1 MNELDGRNLSHEAL
15 EEIRIRAVKRVE
27 SGESPED
34 VIAALGLHRSSI
46 YKWIAAY
53 REGGL
58 DALKSR
64 KAAGPA
70 PKLSGPQ
77 FRGLFVIITHG
88 NPLQLGFEFALWTR
102 AMVRQVIREEFD
114 VRLSDV
120 SVGRLLR
127 KMGLSPQRPLRRA
140 YQRDEER
147 VKAWREHAYP
157 EIQKLAKH
165 AGATIYF
172 GDEASLRSDGH
183 SGTTWA
189 PTGETPVIERTGAR
203 FSVNMISAVS
213 AQGHLRF
220 MTIDG
225 RMNADR
231 FIEFFKRLTY
241 RATNPVFLIL
251 DGHPVHKSKRV
262 QEYVAATNGQLR
274 LFILPPYSPHL
285 NPDEWVWNWLKTH
298 KLGKACVTGPDQFR
312 SLIDRYLRR
321 LQKLPQLIRGFFA
334 DPNLAYIGAS

>member
-1 MNELDGRNLSHEAL
+1 MKELDGRKLSHGTL

-46 YKWIAAY
+46 YKWISAY
-53 REGGL
+53 REGGV
-58 DALKSR
+58 DALRSR
-64 KAAGPA
+64 KAAGPK
-70 PKLSGPQ
+70 PKLNGKQ
-77 FRGLFVIITHG
+77 LRWLYWLITRG
-88 NPLQLGFEFALWTR
+88 NPLQMGFEFALWTR
-102 AMVRQVIREEFD
+102 AMVRDVIRDEFT

-127 KMGLSPQRPLRRA
+127 KLGLSPQRPLHRA
-140 YQRDEER
+140 YQRDEEK
-147 VKAWREHAYP
+147 VEAWQKQAYP
-157 EIQKLAKH
+157 EIRKLAKE

-172 GDEASLRSDGH
+172 GDEASLRSDSH

-189 PTGETPVIERTGAR
+189 PVGETPVVEGTGAR
-203 FSVNMISAVS
+203 FSINMISAVS

-225 RMNADR
+225 RMNSDR
-231 FIEFFKRLTY
+231 FIDFLKRLIY
-241 RATNPVFLIL
+241 RASNPTFLIL

-262 QEYVAATNGQLR
+262 QKYVEDTKGRLR

-285 NPDEWVWNWLKTH
+285 NPDEWVWNWLKNH
-298 KLGKACVTGPDQFR
+298 KLGKARVAGPDQFR
-312 SLIDRYLRR
+312 TLVHRYLRQ
-321 LQKLPQLIRGFFA
+321 LQNWPHLVRGFFR
-334 DPNLAYIGAS
+334 DRNLAYITAE